1 MKRSWLLALAL
12 GSAAVSLSTPQQ
24 EHNLLRLPSFRGLAE
39 VRASLPGRM
48 RLYMPAIAQHWQQAE
63 QMRTQLESTGAVS
76 EVVLNPHTSTVL
88 IRYDERQVEGA
99 VVLGAAMKL
108 MGLDAAAQQEPVSRM
123 ESGLKTLFA
132 SVNHG
137 VLEATH
143 GLLDARMLA
152 GAVLTVAAVRSM
164 KLYGAAVPGA
174 MTLLWWAASIFR
186 RSINGAD

>member
-12 GSAAVSLSTPQQ
+12 GGAALSLSKTQQ

-63 QMRTQLESTGAVS
+63 QMCRQLESTGAVS

-108 MGLDAAAQQEPVSRM
+108 MGLDAAAQQEPTSRM

-137 VLEATH
+137 VLEATN

-152 GAVLTVAAVRSM
+152 GGVLTVAAVRSM

-186 RSINGAD
+186 RGINGAD

>member
-12 GSAAVSLSTPQQ
+12 GGAAVSLSTPQQ

-63 QMRTQLESTGAVS
+63 QLRTQLESTGAVS

>member
-12 GSAAVSLSTPQQ
+12 GGAAVSLSKTQQ

-76 EVVLNPHTSTVL
+76 EVALNPHTSTVL

-108 MGLDAAAQQEPVSRM
+108 MGLDAAAQQEPTSRM

-137 VLEATH
+137 VLEATN

-152 GAVLTVAAVRSM
+152 GGVLTVAAVRSM

-186 RSINGAD
+186 RGINGAD

>member
-12 GSAAVSLSTPQQ
+12 GGAAVSLSTPQQ

-48 RLYMPAIAQHWQQAE
+48 RRYMPAVAQHWQQAE

-137 VLEATH
+137 VLEATN

-164 KLYGAAVPGA
+164 KLYGSAVPGA

-186 RSINGAD
+186 RGINGAD

>member
-12 GSAAVSLSTPQQ
+12 GGAAESLSTPQQ

-39 VRASLPGRM
+39 VRASLQGRM

-123 ESGLKTLFA
+123 ESGLKALFA

-152 GAVLTVAAVRSM
+152 GGVLTVAAVRSM

-186 RSINGAD
+186 RGINGAD

>member
-12 GSAAVSLSTPQQ
+12 GGAAVSLSTPQQ

-48 RLYMPAIAQHWQQAE
+48 RLYMPAIAKHWQQAE

-137 VLEATH
+137 VLEATN
-143 GLLDARMLA
+143 GLRDARMLA
-152 GAVLTVAAVRSM
+152 GGVLTVAAVRSM

-186 RSINGAD
+186 RGINGAD

>member
-12 GSAAVSLSTPQQ
+12 GGAALSLSKTQQ

-63 QMRTQLESTGAVS
+63 QMRTQLESTGAVR
-76 EVVLNPHTSTVL
+76 EVALNPHTSTVL

-137 VLEATH
+137 VLEATN

-152 GAVLTVAAVRSM
+152 GGVLTVAAVRSM

-186 RSINGAD
+186 RGINGAD

>member
-1 MKRSWLLALAL
+1 
-12 GSAAVSLSTPQQ
+12 
-24 EHNLLRLPSFRGLAE
+24 
-39 VRASLPGRM
+39 M

-137 VLEATH
+137 VLEATN

-152 GAVLTVAAVRSM
+152 GGVLTVAAVRSM

-186 RSINGAD
+186 RGINGAD

>member
-12 GSAAVSLSTPQQ
+12 GGAAVSLSTPQQ

-152 GAVLTVAAVRSM
+152 GSVLTVAAVRSM

-186 RSINGAD
+186 RGINGAD

>member
-12 GSAAVSLSTPQQ
+12 GGAAVSLSKTQQ

-63 QMRTQLESTGAVS
+63 QMRTQLESTGAVR
-76 EVVLNPHTSTVL
+76 EVALNPHTSTVL

-123 ESGLKTLFA
+123 ESGLKTLLA

-137 VLEATH
+137 VLEATN

-152 GAVLTVAAVRSM
+152 GGVLTIAAVRSM

-186 RSINGAD
+186 RGINGAD

>member
-1 MKRSWLLALAL
+1 MKLDY
-12 GSAAVSLSTPQQ
+12 AA
-24 EHNLLRLPSFRGLAE
+24 
-39 VRASLPGRM
+39 VRASDEIRTYITQADASL
-48 RLYMPAIAQHWQQAE
+48 IAMGYTEHSFAHVAKCAE
-63 QMRTQLESTGAVS
+63 TAAGLLSQLG
-76 EVVLNPHTSTVL
+76 
-88 IRYDERQVEGA
+88 YDERQVEGA

-108 MGLDAAAQQEPVSRM
+108 MGLDAAAQQEPTSRM

-137 VLEATH
+137 VLEATN

-152 GAVLTVAAVRSM
+152 GGVLTVAAVRSM

-186 RSINGAD
+186 RGINGAD

>member
-12 GSAAVSLSTPQQ
+12 GGAALSLSKTQQ

-76 EVVLNPHTSTVL
+76 EVALNPHTSTVL

-108 MGLDAAAQQEPVSRM
+108 MGLDAAAQQEPTSRM

-137 VLEATH
+137 VLEATN

-152 GAVLTVAAVRSM
+152 GGVLTVAAVRSM

-186 RSINGAD
+186 RGINGAD

>member
-12 GSAAVSLSTPQQ
+12 GGAAVSLSTPQQ

-186 RSINGAD
+186 RGINGAD

>member
-1 MKRSWLLALAL
+1 M
-12 GSAAVSLSTPQQ
+12 
-24 EHNLLRLPSFRGLAE
+24 LRLPSFRGLAE

-63 QMRTQLESTGAVS
+63 QMCRQLESTGTVS

-137 VLEATH
+137 VLEATN
-143 GLLDARMLA
+143 GLLDARVLA
-152 GAVLTVAAVRSM
+152 GGALCAMAVHSA
-164 KLYGAAVPGA
+164 KLSGWAVPGA
-174 MTLLWWAASIFR
+174 MTLLWWASSLWR
-186 RSINGAD
+186 NGDHE

>member
-1 MKRSWLLALAL
+1 MESLLLMVAMIAVFYFLIIRPENKRKK
-12 GSAAVSLSTPQQ
+12 
-24 EHNLLRLPSFRGLAE
+24 
-39 VRASLPGRM
+39 
-48 RLYMPAIAQHWQQAE
+48 QAE

-137 VLEATH
+137 VLEATN

-152 GAVLTVAAVRSM
+152 GGVLTVAAVRSM

-186 RSINGAD
+186 RGINGAD

>member
-12 GSAAVSLSTPQQ
+12 GGAAVSLSTPQQ

>member
-12 GSAAVSLSTPQQ
+12 GGAAVSLSKTQQ

-76 EVVLNPHTSTVL
+76 EVALNPHTSTVL

-108 MGLDAAAQQEPVSRM
+108 MGLDAAAQQEPTSRM

-137 VLEATH
+137 VLEVTN

-152 GAVLTVAAVRSM
+152 GGVLTVAAVRSM

-186 RSINGAD
+186 RGINGAD

>member
-12 GSAAVSLSTPQQ
+12 GGAAVSLSKTQQ

-63 QMRTQLESTGAVS
+63 QMCMQLESTGAVR
-76 EVVLNPHTSTVL
+76 EVALNPHTSTVL

-108 MGLDAAAQQEPVSRM
+108 MGLDAAAQQEPTSRM

-137 VLEATH
+137 VLEATN

-152 GAVLTVAAVRSM
+152 GGVLTVAAVRSM

-186 RSINGAD
+186 RGINGAD